1 MRKTITVDIS
11 RLIETLQQEQA
22 LGAASV
28 TLCGTAT
35 LMTDRSNSV
44 IMTTEPQM

>member
-1 MRKTITVDIS
+1 MRKTITVDID

-28 TLCGTAT
+28 TLRGTAT
-35 LMTDRSNSV
+35 LLTDRSNSV
-44 IMTTEPQM
+44 VLTTEPQL